1 MKTEESYLRYERDQE
16 EEAGR
21 TQFTL
26 VPIFEGPVPGQVNP
40 KVWA

>member
-21 TQFTL
+21 MCSGTVGRMNRTNKNAIH
-26 VPIFEGPVPGQVNP
+26 V
-40 KVWA
+40 